1 LSISLPIDSVNN
13 ILGGRYYL
21 HELVAQK
28 NYSRIFLAT
37 DITLHRKCAL
47 KQLYPDFCST
57 KMQSKIKS
65 TFLQEVEISQEI
77 AGKHPQ
83 LCQFY
88 SYFIESDERYLV
100 GEWIEGDTLEEKLR
114 QQSRLS
120 ELETKFILSSILL
133 VLRRIHSLGIVHN
146 DIKPSNIILR
156 QEDRLP
162 VLIDFGIA
170 RKIDRDYRQK
180 TIAGTPGY
188 MSLEQAMGKSA
199 VTNDLYSLG
208 MMAIYLLTG
217 SSPHTID
224 FNSPQDNFWQQ
235 AKTALDPQLVAIVD
249 RAIALEPSRR
259 FDSAD
264 EMWEMLHHSPEISK
278 TTLIDRQRNLSK
290 LKYLSAIL
298 MLTIAANIWVYY
310 KYLMPQANSKPPV
323 NITDLQPDRPL
334 NLEEPK
340 DKPLNLLPP
349 SEDKPESK
357 ILATNNALKNVIF
370 VPGTSATTI
379 VSNLGE
385 PIWRR
390 EGFWANS
397 IAWAYQDRVTKGIDL
412 GYILD
417 NQTNRLRQAEIAV
430 PPATDL
436 STLKI
441 ALDSLLRSNTVHPDI
456 QQGLKNI
463 YHRRQNT
470 YEFTVENLQGIIQ
483 RNAED
488 RIYMAVWEADFH

>member
-1 LSISLPIDSVNN
+1 LSIRLPIDSVNK
-13 ILGGRYYL
+13 IIGDRYYL
-21 HELVAQK
+21 HDLVAQK

-37 DITLHRKCAL
+37 DLALHRKCAI
-47 KQLYPDFCST
+47 KQLYANCGSA
-57 KMQSKIKS
+57 KMQSTIKS
-65 TFLQEVEISQEI
+65 AFLHEVEISQEI

-88 SYFIESDERYLV
+88 SYFIESDQRYLV
-100 GEWIEGDTLEEKLR
+100 EEWIEGDTLEEKLR
-114 QQSRLS
+114 QQPRLS
-120 ELETKFILSSILL
+120 ESETKYILSSILL
-133 VLRRIHSLGIVHN
+133 VLKRIHSLGIVHN
-146 DIKPSNIILR
+146 DIKPSNIIMRL
-156 QEDRLP
+156 EDKLP
-162 VLIDFGIA
+162 VPIDFGVA

-199 VTNDLYSLG
+199 VTNDIYSLG

-224 FNSPQDNFWQQ
+224 FNSAQDNFWQR
-235 AKTALDPQLVAIVD
+235 AKTALEPQLVAIID

-259 FDSAD
+259 FNSAD
-264 EMWEMLHHSPEISK
+264 EMLAMLHQPQEISK

-290 LKYLSAIL
+290 LKYLSWIL
-298 MLTIAANIWVYY
+298 MLIISANIWFYY
-310 KYLMPQANSKPPV
+310 KYLMPRVNSKPPV
-323 NITDLQPDRPL
+323 NITELQP
-334 NLEEPK
+334 N
-340 DKPLNLLPP
+340 KPLNLQQFEDKPNLLPA

-357 ILATNNALKNVIF
+357 VMATNNALKKIIF

-385 PIWRR
+385 PVWRR

-397 IAWAYQDRVTKGIDL
+397 IAWAYEDRVTKGIDL

-417 NQTNRLRQAEIAV
+417 SQTNKLRQAEIAV
-430 PPATDL
+430 PPATDF
-436 STLKI
+436 STLKT

-456 QQGLKNI
+456 QQGLKNV

-483 RNAED
+483 RNGED
-488 RIYMAVWEADFH
+488 RIYIGVWEADFH